1 MSDHRAKRLLLA
13 VFASVAAA
21 LAGRTVAAEVP
32 ATGPSTR
39 PATTIVIEPA
49 TEEGKK
55 VLHATVTVDGKPL
68 RDAKVQF
75 GVARTFGV
83 LTLGED
89 ATDDDGVAA
98 VSFPL
103 DVPGNEHGELNIIAT
118 ITSPAAYAGARQ
130 AKVINGASAVV
141 PPAQP
146 TFPRALW
153 APRAPLPLL
162 LTVLAAIGGVWI
174 TYAFVIAQ
182 VLAIRRGGRS

>member
-1 MSDHRAKRLLLA
+1 
-13 VFASVAAA
+13 VFASVASVAA
-21 LAGRTVAAEVP
+21 AIGTRAATAEVP
-32 ATGPSTR
+32 STRASTR

-75 GVARTFGV
+75 GAARTFGV

-103 DVPGNEHGELNIIAT
+103 DLPGNERGELNIIAT

-130 AKVINGASAVV
+130 AKIVSGVAAVV
-141 PPAQP
+141 APAQP

-162 LTVLAAIGGVWI
+162 LSVLAAIGGVWI

-182 VLAIRRGGRS
+182 VLAIRKGGRQ

>member
-1 MSDHRAKRLLLA
+1 MKAHRASCLLLT

-21 LAGRTVAAEVP
+21 LAARAATAD
-32 ATGPSTR
+32 ATATRRATR
-39 PATTIVIEPA
+39 PAATIVIEPA

-103 DVPGNEHGELNIIAT
+103 DLPGNERGELNIIAT
-118 ITSPAAYAGARQ
+118 ITSPAAYTGTRQ
-130 AKVINGASAVV
+130 AKVVNGASAIV
-141 PPAQP
+141 PPAHP

-162 LTVLAAIGGVWI
+162 LSVLAAIGGVWI